1 MPIAPTLRQLDDQA
15 FWDHT
20 FSIALTRL
28 LRSKFYRGEA
38 GGGRFPEDLV
48 EDAAVVAS
56 VALTIRTR
64 DRQQRDA
71 DAAPPPPVTH
81 VEGTDS
87 RANRGGGRVT
97 VKLSVGIGAWS
108 FYVETALA
116 AVPRVGDCVAA
127 SGDGRVYEVHD
138 VTITPATIYV
148 RCKYPFISE
157 EAALEAEKEWTGR
170 V

>member
-1 MPIAPTLRQLDDQA
+1 MIDARLTALLPSATQSDDQA

-28 LRSKFYRGEA
+28 FRSKFYRGEA

-71 DAAPPPPVTH
+71 DPECASPPLPDATSQRPRTH
-81 VEGTDS
+81 GT
-87 RANRGGGRVT
+87 R
-97 VKLSVGIGAWS
+97 
-108 FYVETALA
+108 
-116 AVPRVGDCVAA
+116 
-127 SGDGRVYEVHD
+127 
-138 VTITPATIYV
+138 
-148 RCKYPFISE
+148 
-157 EAALEAEKEWTGR
+157 
-170 V
+170 